1 MWGGA
6 NLYAFAP
13 NAQAWID
20 PLGLDPFASAIQSG
34 IAQRT
39 GKTFQGAQIF
49 KFTQKTKIGE
59 TTFKK
64 GDYFY
69 LDNLHKD
76 HYETFNKC
84 GSSKGVFNMDGSLN
98 PAKTAKAKNRT
109 GPLN

>member
-1 MWGGA
+1 MQGWV
-6 NLYAFAP
+6 
-13 NAQAWID
+13 D

-39 GKTFQGAQIF
+39 EKTFQGAQIF
-49 KFTQKTKIGE
+49 KFTQKTKIGK

-76 HYETFNKC
+76 HYEAFNKC

-98 PAKTAKAKNRT
+98 LAKTAKAKNRT